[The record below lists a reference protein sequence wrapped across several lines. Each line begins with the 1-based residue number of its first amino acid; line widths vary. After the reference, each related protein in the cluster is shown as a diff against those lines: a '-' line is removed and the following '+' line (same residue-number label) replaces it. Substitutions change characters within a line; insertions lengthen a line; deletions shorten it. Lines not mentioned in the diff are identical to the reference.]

1 MSLIND
7 ALKNAH
13 RKADQPRQSPVD
25 GLALRPA
32 ELAQPPRRNLWLI
45 PAIVGLPFALLA
57 IVAVNFHHA
66 RKSNHG
72 EPSLE
77 TLSVN
82 ARETTPAPPPRATT
96 PQSVAPSAPA
106 KAEISATHKA
116 VERPVPAVVAVS
128 PDPAPVAVEPGAASA
143 MPGTGAVTQAA
154 LGATAPVAGSTPT
167 SVAAPKPEPLR
178 LQAIIYHPARPS
190 ALISGKTVFVGER
203 VQGMKVVGIT
213 RETATVEANGKNLL
227 LRLSD

>member
-45 PAIVGLPFALLA
+45 PAIVGLSFALLT
-57 IVAVNFHHA
+57 IVAVNFHHD

-72 EPSLE
+72 EPSPE

-82 ARETTPAPPPRATT
+82 ARETTPAPPRATS
-96 PQSVAPSAPA
+96 PQSVAPAAPA
-106 KAEISATHKA
+106 KAEISATQKA

-154 LGATAPVAGSTPT
+154 LGATAPVAVSTPT